1 MRKLNREIFVKKVE
15 DYIFLV
21 EKTKMDING
30 NKHWIVTVITEDS
43 YVGTWNVQ
51 DYNETMAIA
60 TVLGK
65 LRKENE

>member
-1 MRKLNREIFVKKVE
+1 MRKLKREIFVKKVE
-15 DYIFLV
+15 DYTFLV

-30 NKHWIVTVITEDS
+30 NKHWLVTAITDEEFL
-43 YVGTWNVQ
+43 GTWNVQ

>member
-21 EKTKMDING
+21 EKAKMDING

-43 YVGTWNVQ
+43 YIGTWNVQ
-51 DYNETMAIA
+51 DYNETMAVA
-60 TVLGK
+60 TALGV
-65 LRKENE
+65 LRKG

>member
-1 MRKLNREIFVKKVE
+1 MRKLKREIFVKKVE
-15 DYIFLV
+15 DYTFLV

-30 NKHWIVTVITEDS
+30 NKHWLVTVITEDS

>member
-1 MRKLNREIFVKKVE
+1 MRKLKSEIFVKKVE
-15 DYIFLV
+15 NYTFLV
-21 EKTKMDING
+21 EKAKMDING
-30 NKHWIVTVITEDS
+30 NKHWIVTAITEDS

-65 LRKENE
+65 IRKVNE